1 MHLPD
6 SRTHNPDPSYLRSL
20 IEQAGLSQRKV
31 AIYLGINER
40 SMRKYFSLEHG
51 GDCPYSIQYCLEVLA
66 MNPKVRKTD
75 TETQENSNSTSL

>member
-6 SRTHNPDPSYLRSL
+6 SRTHNPDPAYLRSL

-31 AIYLGINER
+31 AIYLGISDR

-51 GDCPYSIQYCLEVLA
+51 GDCPYTVQYCLEVLA
-66 MNPKVRKTD
+66 MNPKIKTNAH
-75 TETQENSNSTSL
+75 QNNSNE